1 MKDVQ
6 VTGEASGRRK
16 IRLIEGN
23 AKCHLKI
30 LTFKGTLRQMFIC
43 LRPNPN
49 TPAPLTHFILVY
61 SILIHTGKGRGRGA
75 RELERRLEGQQFT
88 DLGRTYQHD

>member
-23 AKCHLKI
+23 AKCRHLKI
-30 LTFKGTLRQMFIC
+30 LTFKGTLRQVFIC
-43 LRPNPN
+43 LRPKPH

-61 SILIHTGKGRGRGA
+61 SILIHIGKGGGRIQP
-75 RELERRLEGQQFT
+75 ERRLEVQQIT
-88 DLGRTYQHD
+88 KLGRKYQHD